1 MSEVKDLAAKQ
12 LQLQS
17 HVDSIQEAI
26 DVMLLL
32 VPEEEG
38 LDSRILRAMSGLEHT
53 KRYLQEKEKKMIEE
67 LLQKQLHEGKIT
79 WLEFIGQSE
88 HGEEFRKYCETAQQF
103 FDKVLHEEEQVH
115 EMEM

>member
-32 VPEEEG
+32 VPEEEK
-38 LDSRILRAMSGLEHT
+38 SCCKNNSM
-53 KRYLQEKEKKMIEE
+53 KER
-67 LLQKQLHEGKIT
+67 LPG
-79 WLEFIGQSE
+79 
-88 HGEEFRKYCETAQQF
+88 
-103 FDKVLHEEEQVH
+103 
-115 EMEM
+115 